1 MSKIF
6 GLGGCRMSDSKKPEP
21 HIKESLVT
29 YDIYAN
35 MPDDGNRYE
44 IADGQL
50 ELMSPGPSTIH
61 QMLIFELQRKI
72 TNDCSNEFI
81 ILLAPLDVILS
92 DIEVRQP
99 DIIMIHRSRMSIIKR
114 RGIEGSPDLVVE
126 VSSEY
131 SRRRDKVQKTK
142 AYAKYGVPEYW
153 IIDLSNF
160 TLEQYVLHNQ
170 AYEMVELYSS
180 DDIVRSERLPCV
192 SFTMNNLVKDLPD
205 LTE

>member
-1 MSKIF
+1 
-6 GLGGCRMSDSKKPEP
+6 MSDSKKSDP
-21 HIKESLVT
+21 HIQESLVT

-44 IADGQL
+44 VADGQL
-50 ELMSPGPSTIH
+50 ELMSPGPNTIH
-61 QMLIFELQRKI
+61 QMLISELQRKI
-72 TNDCSNEFI
+72 IDDCSNEYI
-81 ILLAPLDVILS
+81 ILFAPLDVILS

-126 VSSEY
+126 VCSDH

-170 AYEMVELYSS
+170 AYEMVELYSG
-180 DDIVRSERLPCV
+180 DETVRSERLPCV
-192 SFTMNNLVKDLPD
+192 SFTMNDLTRDLPD
-205 LTE
+205 LPE